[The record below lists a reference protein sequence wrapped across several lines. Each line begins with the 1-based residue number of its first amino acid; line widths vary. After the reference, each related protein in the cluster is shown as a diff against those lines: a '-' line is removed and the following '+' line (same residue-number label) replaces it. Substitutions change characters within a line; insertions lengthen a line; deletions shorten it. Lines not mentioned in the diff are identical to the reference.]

1 MNKEKFGLAAAA
13 LTLLT
18 VTSTNVGF
26 ADGLVE
32 NNDNNLFSC
41 QIHIPSE
48 QGEWTDFSAEAVS
61 VDVTNNDEIIS
72 VYVNSRAIQNGINS
86 VLGDGESAPLVESAL
101 NDAEVSIMRDQH
113 ALSIRTQEGVDSTQE
128 LDYWDFN
135 DDRERGYGER
145 RLRFYGSN
153 FDDEG
158 IGIFA
163 EQDNWT
169 GRTYSSATSR
179 AGAVQYDS
187 IFMRDHNGEEF
198 LDSILS
204 LDIYDEGAK
213 GLLQIMFRTKALVN
227 DKEES
232 VMCWL
237 YNQPTDFVDLFV
249 VKPEPIEI

>member
-1 MNKEKFGLAAAA
+1 MNKEKFGVAAAA

-18 VTSTNVGF
+18 VTSTNAGF
-26 ADGLVE
+26 ADGVAG

-61 VDVTNNDEIIS
+61 VDVSNNDEIVS
-72 VYVNSRAIQNGINS
+72 VYINSRAIQSGINS
-86 VLGDGESAPLVESAL
+86 VLEGGERARLVDSAL
-101 NDAEVSIMRDQH
+101 NDTTISIMRDEH
-113 ALSIRTQEGVDSTQE
+113 ALSIRTEEGMESTQE
-128 LDYWDFN
+128 LNYWDFN
-135 DDRERGYGER
+135 ADRESGYGER

-153 FDDEG
+153 FDGQG

-169 GRTYSSATSR
+169 GRTYSSATPR

-204 LDIYDEGAK
+204 LDIYDQGAK
-213 GLLQIMFRTKALVN
+213 GLLQIMFKTKATVN

-249 VKPEPIEI
+249 VKPEQIEL